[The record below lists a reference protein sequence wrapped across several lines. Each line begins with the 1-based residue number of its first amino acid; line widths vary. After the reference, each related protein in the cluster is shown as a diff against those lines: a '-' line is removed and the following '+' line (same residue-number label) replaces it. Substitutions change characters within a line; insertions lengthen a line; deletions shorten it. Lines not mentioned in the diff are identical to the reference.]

1 MTNYYLTMR
10 NSFAKYYVFSKA
22 LFVNLKEKGFF
33 HLLSSKYLIRFIG
46 FGSQLFVIK
55 FLSPLELGQIKTIQS
70 FLGIAALAATFGF
83 NTSVLKLCSEKND
96 YETKAAIFKNNYFY
110 SLFSLTISMAAIFFL
125 AKFKV
130 LSPDDNI
137 NYWLPIFALSLP
149 ASAFIA
155 IAGNYLQAL
164 KKIKTLAKT
173 QAAFSLIGF
182 VSLTVL
188 TYSFGFIGF
197 VISTLFMSYIGVP
210 ILYRILKEYLKSGP
224 IDKEIKKR
232 SVIYAVWSFAANL
245 VGTLSGYLD
254 IFILNF
260 VLLDRA
266 DLGYYGVAA
275 VFLLA
280 LTQITQSLTEI
291 AAPYLSEKSN
301 DKKEF
306 YRVLFKYEKILFIVS
321 FILTLSTIFVLPFF
335 ISFVYGPSYSLS
347 GTLFQI
353 LAIRFF
359 LNSSFTLFGI
369 SVLAVGKMNYN
380 FLSTALAVPI
390 NFAITYYFA
399 VNYGAI
405 GAAIGQVFAA
415 LVTLAFRFPIS
426 IYALKKHFNEISTNK
441 Q

>member
-1 MTNYYLTMR
+1 
-10 NSFAKYYVFSKA
+10 
-22 LFVNLKEKGFF
+22 
-33 HLLSSKYLIRFIG
+33 
-46 FGSQLFVIK
+46 
-55 FLSPLELGQIKTIQS
+55 
-70 FLGIAALAATFGF
+70 
-83 NTSVLKLCSEKND
+83 
-96 YETKAAIFKNNYFY
+96 
-110 SLFSLTISMAAIFFL
+110 
-125 AKFKV
+125 
-130 LSPDDNI
+130 
-137 NYWLPIFALSLP
+137 LP

-245 VGTLSGYLD
+245 EGTLSGYLD